1 MVWIAFTVWCNHHYH
16 PLRKLCQHPTE
27 LWPLSHDCSV
37 LPLSSQPLVNL
48 SSWWSQNCLVQKNSS
63 LVPQKPKHRITSCSV
78 VSDFLRPHGLQHA
91 RLPCPSSS
99 PRACSNSCHWVSDAS
114 QPSCPLSS
122 PSPPALFFSAS
133 GSFLITRWSH
143 NSAPRFLPKL
153 VESRYLNRY
162 LYTRVH
168 CSIIYHCWK
177 VGGSF
182 SFFILTNA

>member
-48 SSWWSQNCLVQKNSS
+48 SSWCSQNCLVHENSS

-78 VSDFLRPHGLQHA
+78 VSDFLRPYGLQHA

-99 PRACSNSCHWVSDAS
+99 PRACSNSC
-114 QPSCPLSS
+114 PLSQWCQPTILS
-122 PSPPALFFSAS
+122 SVVPFSS
-133 GSFLITRWSH
+133 CLVFLSI
-143 NSAPRFLPKL
+143 
-153 VESRYLNRY
+153 
-162 LYTRVH
+162 RV
-168 CSIIYHCWK
+168 
-177 VGGSF
+177 F
-182 SFFILTNA
+182 SNYQMVPQFRS